1 MEPKYHID
9 GTEEFGYIT
18 INRFLYS
25 FYMYMNTVKRLTSLY
40 NYANVQFLKGYVAH
54 FCYLRLMSFDTLI
67 KVVLNNKDYLSAN
80 CILRMLGDSVAVF
93 RLIYME
99 PDKYLLVLRHSLYVI
114 DGCERN
120 LEVFPENNVNEGC
133 LSDEELSALIAPN
146 IKQINELSTKK
157 DVMLKTLGIVEG
169 KPDYLYSGFQKSVKL
184 YPELLSDSYC
194 RKTIKDLKRKL
205 ESEMYSGKFM
215 INGKYT
221 FVVPDLHAFCEWLF
235 LGIEVPQ
242 GILKDG
248 EVCCKL
254 FKNGERLDCLRSPHL
269 YCEHPVR
276 VNRTDIEEFATNAVY
291 VSSHDFISRII
302 QNDWDG
308 DTILISNNKILIRS
322 AERNMQGRV
331 PLYYIMKKAKVE
343 IVTPD
348 SLWRGLTLAFT
359 GGNIGEISNSIT
371 KIWNSGEIT
380 PEKEKYVKYLCML
393 TNFTI
398 D

>member
-1 MEPKYHID
+1 MPIAQ
-9 GTEEFGYIT
+9 
-18 INRFLYS
+18 
-25 FYMYMNTVKRLTSLY
+25 M
-40 NYANVQFLKGYVAH
+40 
-54 FCYLRLMSFDTLI
+54 
-67 KVVLNNKDYLSAN
+67 
-80 CILRMLGDSVAVF
+80 
-93 RLIYME
+93 
-99 PDKYLLVLRHSLYVI
+99 
-114 DGCERN
+114 DGCGIMLPSVMTKNTMVRLPWVKGLLAVYDFRKFIEDHNASPVIKDVYGKEHNIIEEDIRIILTKSQFKMWKFYGDWN
-120 LEVFPENNVNEGC
+120 KYKENFKKHHCQAALCNKEEDSFTDAVTSYQMMQTLTD

-254 FKNGERLDCLRSPHL
+254 FKNGEKLDCLRSPHL

-276 VNRTDIEEFATNAVY
+276 VNRTDIKEFATNAVY